1 MPDPTR
7 PPTQGFHLEQGGA
20 PGTGDPPDYSRQES
34 RAHQLDRNWAELIQE
49 LRVIGTGVQ
58 ILFAFLLTISFQAR
72 FAQAN
77 RFQRDLYLGT
87 LLASG
92 LAAALF
98 IAPVALHR
106 FLFQFRVK
114 DEIVALTN
122 RLAIAGLAAVAVSMV
137 GAVLLVSDWVGGATF
152 GAAAAVS
159 ATVVL
164 GGAWFA
170 GPLLLRRRT
179 KLSEEA
185 VREASDQAAEPAVPR
200 SVPAEGSGRSDG
212 MFAEVEAGGC
222 GGPEAGGRVPSAP
235 DSVGRARV
243 EPGGPGAA

>member
-1 MPDPTR
+1 MPDAAR
-7 PPTQGFHLEQGGA
+7 PPTPGFRREQGDA

-170 GPLLLRRRT
+170 GPLLLRRRA
-179 KLSEEA
+179 KLSEAA
-185 VREASDQAAEPAVPR
+185 VREASDQAAEPARAAP
-200 SVPAEGSGRSDG
+200 PPGRG
-212 MFAEVEAGGC
+212 
-222 GGPEAGGRVPSAP
+222 
-235 DSVGRARV
+235 
-243 EPGGPGAA
+243 